1 MNLLTERRLRYV
13 LALRRIGEATL
24 LRDSDKVSEL
34 MNLHCRSDTP
44 LGLPICLRLA
54 DRMGAKRA
62 IQRQSHQRPIPKQLC
77 LGKTAVGR
85 GTGLQPNYSGH
96 FALDAACV
104 PFPAKNYSRLAQSRR
119 QTARTERRG
128 YKVLDEILGLTFQR
142 LRTQMKSRTPRP
154 GSRGLSTPV
163 ILSQTELTAGRT
175 VSHGKAEVGF
185 ASS

>member
-1 MNLLTERRLRYV
+1 MLG
-13 LALRRIGEATL
+13 LRRVGEATL
-24 LRDSDKVSEL
+24 LRDSDKIPQL
-34 MNLHCRSDTP
+34 INLHRHSDTP

-77 LGKTAVGR
+77 LGKTAVGLE
-85 GTGLQPNYSGH
+85 TGLQPDYSRH
-96 FALDAACV
+96 FALGAAYV
-104 PFPAKNYSRLAQSRR
+104 FFVIRSFALPAWLGVLRGEQLLTWLFVRL
-119 QTARTERRG
+119 G
-128 YKVLDEILGLTFQR
+128 
-142 LRTQMKSRTPRP
+142 TQMKSRTPRP